1 MSQEPGVPS
10 DNTTLTAVLAEYEA
24 AGYPGTFDVRSETA
38 VSCLSCGEESD
49 PATFDVAGSRRLE
62 GASDPDDMMS
72 VVAVSCPRCG
82 AGGTLVLGYGP
93 TAAAEEAAVGKQL
106 RGRLS
111 ESGSPPPAVPGD

>member
-10 DNTTLTAVLAEYEA
+10 DNTTLTDVLAEYEG

-38 VSCLSCGEESD
+38 IACVTCGAESE
-49 PATFDVAGSRRLE
+49 PATFAVAGSRRLE

-72 VVAVSCPRCG
+72 VIAVSCPRCG

-106 RGRLS
+106 RGQL
-111 ESGSPPPAVPGD
+111 GDAGPPPAVPGD